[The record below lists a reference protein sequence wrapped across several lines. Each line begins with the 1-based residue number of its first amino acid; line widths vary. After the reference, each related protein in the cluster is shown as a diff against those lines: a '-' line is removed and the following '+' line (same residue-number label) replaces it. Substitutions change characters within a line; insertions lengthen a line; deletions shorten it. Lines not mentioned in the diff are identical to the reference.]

1 MRRSSLDN
9 IQINFMNLN
18 SISYSFNSNS
28 IVSNGNPAKTQV
40 ENMKL
45 DQTFFDNLKDSIIN

>member
-18 SISYSFNSNS
+18 SLSYSFNNNS
-28 IVSNGNPAKTQV
+28 IVSNANAAKSPA
-40 ENMKL
+40 ENIKL
-45 DQTFFDNLKDSIIN
+45 DQTFFDNLKDSIIY